1 MARRRIGPI
10 IFHLHFVHTNTLNFG
25 VEAAKGGSQKEKTH
39 VSQNFMYNVGRD
51 CLMQSPGCSI
61 IEDFKEWI

>member
-1 MARRRIGPI
+1 MARWRIGPI

-25 VEAAKGGSQKEKTH
+25 VEAEGGSQKEKTH